1 MSVFNDQL
9 DLEVLKYALDHHA
22 FQIPREELDVLL
34 QLMHNWKQQQPGA
47 AQQICQFAA
56 QSESIDRAYDHALL
70 DLRRQYTSQH
80 RAKGA
85 ILIPQTHGE
94 LNGLTQIADQL
105 IVSLQ
110 TILTP
115 PQPPPKTTLWD
126 NFDRIAIMTAG
137 GAFLGGAIVQLFGG
151 GATQFI
157 GAAVG
162 GLVGLL
168 SGYYVNQ
175 PITRPSGRKSS

>member
-1 MSVFNDQL
+1 MSVFNDQI
-9 DLEVLKYALDHHA
+9 DLEVLKHALDHYA
-22 FQIPREELDVLL
+22 SQIPREEIDRLL
-34 QLMHNWKQQQPGA
+34 QLMHNWKQQQPNA

-56 QSESIDRAYDHALL
+56 QSEAIDRAYDHALL
-70 DLRRQYTSQH
+70 DMRRQYTSQH

-85 ILIPQTHGE
+85 ILTPQTHGE
-94 LNGLTQIADQL
+94 LNGFTQITDQL
-105 IVSLQ
+105 IASLQ

-115 PQPPPKTTLWD
+115 PQSPAKTTLWD
-126 NFDRIAIMTAG
+126 NFDRIAIMGAG

-162 GLVGLL
+162 GLVGIL

-175 PITRPSGRKSS
+175 PIPRQSGRKSS